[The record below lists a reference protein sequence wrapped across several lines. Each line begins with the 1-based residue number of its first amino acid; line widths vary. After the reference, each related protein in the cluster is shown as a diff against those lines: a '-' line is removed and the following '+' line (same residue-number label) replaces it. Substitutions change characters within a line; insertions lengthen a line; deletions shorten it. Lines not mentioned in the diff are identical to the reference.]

1 MAVEYA
7 QQREAFGGPISQ
19 YQGISFPLAQAA
31 TEIHAAHL
39 MGINV
44 AQLLD
49 RGERAIKELSMTKS
63 YSVQAAVRAIDRAI
77 QTHGAMGLTNELG
90 LHEAYSRVR
99 AANVADGSN
108 EILARTISQ
117 RLFNGDLDL

>member
-1 MAVEYA
+1 
-7 QQREAFGGPISQ
+7 
-19 YQGISFPLAQAA
+19 
-31 TEIHAAHL
+31 

-49 RGERAIKELSMTKS
+49 QGERAIKELSMTKS
-63 YSVQAAVRAIDRAI
+63 YSVQAAVPAVDTAI
-77 QTHGAMGLTNELG
+77 QTHGAMGFTNELG

-99 AANVADGSN
+99 AANIADGSN

-117 RLFNGDLDL
+117 RLFKGDMEL